1 MARRKQQPATHP
13 LARIAQPE
21 QAERLLQAGL
31 SSAFAIAKISVEQLQ
46 ALDPSLGNVQ
56 AQTLHQRASALAV
69 LAARHYREQRLT
81 AAQPAEQ
88 PWRTGVRALVDGPTF
103 ESQFSPSWSDNCT
116 PGSIEATTS
125 PAAYLTSL
133 WTFATQ
139 TLEPKADPAK
149 AIPLADRRPD
159 LAGLV
164 LDNQS
169 LSEVV
174 PTLSL
179 VNEILESA
187 ARKDLD
193 DHNERQ
199 RTVDDALLEARYP
212 FILPFERY
220 MSQINRVLGRKDQAL
235 GDLVR
240 QLDPAF
246 PYFSQGRLHS
256 PRSDDALQMDLG
268 VGPEQRALLLE
279 AAYFPRGSRRLSARS
294 VQIRVNPRSLLR
306 ESAQVAQSTFF
317 QRHYGVKDKA
327 ELLDLT
333 TFCQRTGLDRAGV
346 ESLLSIETCAPM
358 ASPNSRGLAAASP
371 ARFGAVYINAGQE
384 PALGISS
391 SGGKHQLTNATDDHF
406 DRIQRM
412 VRLSR
417 WLEVPFGELDQI
429 IEAALLAEHGVAGRG
444 EAIGENTLRA
454 LGLFRRLR
462 RDYKVRAEDFA
473 ALLNGVALYGRGI
486 DRPQFDRVFNDP
498 ALFSEPLVL
507 DDSPFSIVPANEAE
521 YRRILHLCGA
531 LGIGYETYLYV
542 ARYIV
547 QSEADPEQVALGEG
561 EMLRWSHGVISTF
574 YRLTRLAAWIGLTPV
589 EAIALLQLIGQRGH
603 QYVSRMVKPSL
614 AVYQHSTLADTLSV
628 VQALTDAVRWC
639 RDNDVS
645 VSWLYQRLMPLAPL
659 AMAGERERDLLGQIH
674 VRMLPAIITQSSFIE
689 AGVPM
694 VAGADIP
701 TPIDWFERLQVFISA
716 RGLVHDLVEYE
727 DSDDFE
733 AALNAR
739 IEVIIDDLELPGA
752 EDILIKV
759 SRLVMDARAGQQSV
773 AWESLANTFG
783 VSADLSRE
791 LLAWAGGTCY
801 QLLDEVLRIH
811 DTLRSSPLPETDI
824 EVMGEVLALLA
835 RLDERAAIAKAF
847 ALSPLAVRSYL
858 RHPQWFGVELM
869 AQEDTPAATEVDFR
883 QLHTLAQYRH
893 LLEFA
898 RQPEQTVLDY
908 LALVDELPPDLSE
921 ADLQMVREDAA
932 SKVAAF
938 TGFGIR
944 DTLETARE
952 VTANG
957 VIATVMQ
964 LDHLVRIRQACERL
978 QLSTPA
984 VVALSRLLGNSP
996 RSEYR
1001 EAAEGA
1007 LSSLTANRDGL
1018 AVVNEGELGQSET
1031 SWIVVDHE
1039 RLVAQSGEVSRCLLT
1054 VKDLFG
1060 QPAAGITVTW
1070 ATDLGQ
1076 LGAPS
1081 SGSTDINGRVEIELN
1096 AAEQMGTAQ
1105 VVARFGLDRQVR
1117 APLILIDCD
1126 DDSLDFR
1133 DPVCSPREA
1142 LAGNLDEVEYS
1153 VQLLDRYG
1161 NPGRDRVLLWSTDLG
1176 IFNRPQTRTDA
1187 DGFAR
1192 ANLRS
1197 LSSGQAQV
1205 VVRFEH
1211 NGNEEQFDV
1220 VEFLEQPRFQY
1231 VRFSGPAATT
1241 QPVTV
1246 TCRVVNLDDSPVAGA
1261 TVSWSASLGGF
1272 VGAAQSVTD
1281 ANGIASAQYLSND
1294 AGVVHISV
1302 NATVDNK
1309 NLIELKSVA
1318 TTVYLL
1324 PHIASWNP
1332 ASQYFALRQSRPA
1345 QFQLMLEPAVAG
1357 YPIDWHLNDERLGT
1371 TFTDRDGIAIYQR
1384 HFAEAELGAQII
1396 TASSV
1401 RKDDKV
1407 EFEVLV
1413 GEAHTA
1419 IIFDI
1424 EGSEGTLLPM
1434 PGGSQGCF
1442 ADRANAGS
1450 IVVRA
1455 VRPDGKGDDGAWITV
1470 TQESGVDPALL
1481 NIRFEPALGG
1491 KLFMDEQGAISLAV
1505 DCSQAEFLPDSDPEN
1520 NGFTLLVT
1528 SNLGVTA
1535 RWTIYLRDFIDLAR
1549 CQMHYAEESG
1559 NPRVGISG
1567 YLSRPDGRP
1576 LQIRKEHRTLRVSP
1590 QGEESNGVDGE
1601 LTADSTQRVGFFF
1614 GALEC
1619 EENEKGRCSFYL
1631 RGGLAKRLH
1640 FHGPSLREFTPQE
1653 MLSDVSVTFERVPQ
1667 AYPAAVVLEGGIYI
1681 DTQAEGKIKA
1691 LIKSAGRPVSGAG
1704 WFESRF
1710 TAGNVIFTVSDQLS
1724 DEQGFITLSFSTK
1737 TVHLNEGDNI
1747 EYVLS
1752 AGMGPLTGAFTIRL
1766 REFFKAGGFAV
1777 LRESNTPG
1785 MVELVYRIQFD
1796 RIQQRE
1802 IHDHGPYFKGMLDIE
1817 GNEIP
1822 FVLPTKPDR
1831 TEVAGSQLVPGEEA
1845 IGEVPVQIDIYGTR
1859 FLLVENHILAAPSVE
1874 AL

>member
-1 MARRKQQPATHP
+1 MARRKQQPATQP

-46 ALDPSLGNVQ
+46 ALDPSLGNDQ

-174 PTLSL
+174 PTISL

-199 RTVDDALLEARYP
+199 RSVDDALLEARYP

-220 MSQINRVLGRKDQAL
+220 MSQINRVLGRKDQGL

-294 VQIRVNPRSLLR
+294 VQTRVNPRSLLR

-317 QRHYGVKDKA
+317 QRHYGVQGKA

-391 SGGKHQLTNATDDHF
+391 SDGKHQLTNATDDHF

-429 IEAALLAEHGVAGRG
+429 IEAALLAEHGEAGRG

-603 QYVSRMVKPSL
+603 QYVSRMVKPGL

-639 RDNDVS
+639 RENDVS

-739 IEVIIDDLELPGA
+739 IEVIIDDLELSGA
-752 EDILIKV
+752 EDVLIKV

-811 DTLRSSPLPETDI
+811 DTLRSSSLPETDI
-824 EVMGEVLALLA
+824 EVMGEVLALLV
-835 RLDERAAIAKAF
+835 RLDDRAAIAKAF
-847 ALSPLAVRSYL
+847 TLSPLAVRSYL
-858 RHPQWFGVELM
+858 RHRQWFGIEPL
-869 AQEDTPAATEVDFR
+869 AQGDMPEVAEVDFR

-908 LALVDELPPDLSE
+908 LALVEELPPDLSE
-921 ADLQMVREDAA
+921 ADLQMIREDAA

-1070 ATDLGQ
+1070 TTDLGQ

-1211 NGNEEQFDV
+1211 NGNEEQFDM

-1261 TVSWSASLGGF
+1261 TVSWSANLGGF

-1281 ANGIASAQYLSND
+1281 ANGIATIQYLSND
-1294 AGVVHISV
+1294 AGVVRVAV
-1302 NATVDNK
+1302 NAVVDAK
-1309 NLIELKSVA
+1309 TLIELQSDL

-1324 PHIASWNP
+1324 PEITGFEP
-1332 ASQYFALRQSRPA
+1332 AHQYFILRQARPA
-1345 QFQLMLEPAVAG
+1345 EFRVTLSPAISG
-1357 YPIDWHLNDERLGT
+1357 YPVEWWLDDELLAT
-1371 TFTDRDGIAIYQR
+1371 IYTDRDGTAMYKR
-1384 HFAEAELGAQII
+1384 HFVDAEVGEQTV
-1396 TASSV
+1396 TARTV
-1401 RKDDKV
+1401 KAGDKV
-1407 EFEVLV
+1407 EFKVDV
-1413 GEAHTA
+1413 TEAHTL
-1419 IIFDI
+1419 I
-1424 EGSEGTLLPM
+1424 EITLADDQTGLLPL
-1434 PGGSQGCF
+1434 PGQDASYVLDRRAQGRF
-1442 ADRANAGS
+1442 VIRAL
-1450 IVVRA
+1450 R
-1455 VRPDGKGDDGAWITV
+1455 DGGAGDDNAWVTFARMDGA
-1470 TQESGVDPALL
+1470 DPDNL
-1481 NIRFEPALGG
+1481 NIRFIPALGE
-1491 KLFMDEQGAISLAV
+1491 KLFCDEAGEAILEI
-1505 DCSQAEFLPDSDPEN
+1505 DCSNAAFQANSDLFN
-1520 NGFTLLVT
+1520 NECVLLAT
-1528 SNLGVTA
+1528 SNLGVTSQL
-1535 RWTIYLRDFIDLAR
+1535 TLSLRDLIDLSQ
-1549 CQMHYAEESG
+1549 CEMKFVQKSG
-1559 NPRVGISG
+1559 SDVGGISG
-1567 YLSRPDGRP
+1567 YLRRADGLA
-1576 LQIRKEHRTLRVSP
+1576 LQLRDGHATVRASSD
-1590 QGEESNGVDGE
+1590 GTDSNGVDAQLMLDSQQQGCIVFRSLGMVDAHKHHCSFFLRE
-1601 LTADSTQRVGFFF
+1601 GLEKRLYFVATNVREFDESEILNDLSMSFDIGTSERVIVKDEGLYLDAHQKGVLTASIHNAGAPVSGVAWFLPQYVVPEGRFTVPDLLSDSQ
-1614 GALEC
+1614 
-1619 EENEKGRCSFYL
+1619 
-1631 RGGLAKRLH
+1631 GLIELH
-1640 FHGPSLREFTPQE
+1640 FDVSYM
-1653 MLSDVSVTFERVPQ
+1653 MLSDFNNDFEF
-1667 AYPAAVVLEGGIYI
+1667 AAGIGAFEGAFIMAI
-1681 DTQAEGKIKA
+1681 REFC
-1691 LIKSAGRPVSGAG
+1691 RVSGAG
-1704 WFESRF
+1704 SFTRVDSTRMKLSYYLDFYRLEGWFRGGSSNFSGYARLNSLKYDF
-1710 TAGNVIFTVSDQLS
+1710 RIPISSNMVINNEVF
-1724 DEQGFITLSFSTK
+1724 
-1737 TVHLNEGDNI
+1737 VH
-1747 EYVLS
+1747 
-1752 AGMGPLTGAFTIRL
+1752 P
-1766 REFFKAGGFAV
+1766 
-1777 LRESNTPG
+1777 
-1785 MVELVYRIQFD
+1785 
-1796 RIQQRE
+1796 
-1802 IHDHGPYFKGMLDIE
+1802 
-1817 GNEIP
+1817 
-1822 FVLPTKPDR
+1822 
-1831 TEVAGSQLVPGEEA
+1831 TEVTPALHVALTSSRYLLPG
-1845 IGEVPVQIDIYGTR
+1845 
-1859 FLLVENHILAAPSVE
+1859 NPSVPLNPPSKE
-1874 AL
+1874 AP

>member
-1 MARRKQQPATHP
+1 MARRKQQPATQP

-46 ALDPSLGNVQ
+46 ALDPSLGNAQ

-69 LAARHYREQRLT
+69 LAARHYREQRLA
-81 AAQPAEQ
+81 AAQPTEQ

-116 PGSIEATTS
+116 PGAIEATTS

-174 PTLSL
+174 PTLGL

-199 RTVDDALLEARYP
+199 RSVDDALLEARYP

-294 VQIRVNPRSLLR
+294 VQTRVNPRSLLR

-429 IEAALLAEHGVAGRG
+429 IEAALLAEHGEAGRG

-507 DDSPFSIVPANEAE
+507 DDSSFSIVPANEVE

-603 QYVSRMVKPSL
+603 QYVSRMVTPGL

-694 VAGADIP
+694 VAGGDIP
-701 TPIDWFERLQVFISA
+701 MPVDWFEHLQVFISA
-716 RGLVHDLVEYE
+716 KGLVHDLAVYE
-727 DSDDFE
+727 NGDDFE
-733 AALNAR
+733 AALNAQ
-739 IEVIIDDLELPGA
+739 IKVIIDDLELPGG
-752 EDILIKV
+752 DDVLIKV
-759 SRLVMDARAGQQSV
+759 SRLVMDARAAQQSV

-783 VSADLSRE
+783 GSADLSRE

-801 QLLDEVLRIH
+801 ELLDEVLRIH
-811 DTLRSSPLPETDI
+811 DMVLPSQLPKTDI
-824 EVMGEVLALLA
+824 EIMGDVLTLLA
-835 RLDERAAIAKAF
+835 RLGERAAIAEAF
-847 ALSPLAVRSYL
+847 TLSPLAVRSYL
-858 RHPQWFGVELM
+858 HHPQWFSAGPEGQKEM
-869 AQEDTPAATEVDFR
+869 PAVTEIDFR
-883 QLHTLAQYRH
+883 QLHMLAQYRH
-893 LLEFA
+893 LVEFA
-898 RQPEQTVLDY
+898 RQPEQAVLNY
-908 LALVDELPPDLSE
+908 LALVDDLPPDLSE
-921 ADLQMVREDAA
+921 GDQKLIRDDAA
-932 SKVAAF
+932 GKVAAF
-938 TGFGIR
+938 TGFSIR
-944 DTLETARE
+944 DTLETASE
-952 VTANG
+952 VSANS
-957 VIATVMQ
+957 IITTVMQ
-964 LDHLVRIRQACERL
+964 LSHLVRIRQTCERL

-984 VVALSRLLGNSP
+984 VVALSRLLGNSS

-1007 LSSLTANRDGL
+1007 LSSLTANREGL
-1018 AVVNEGELGQSET
+1018 VVVNEGELGQSET
-1031 SWIVVDHE
+1031 SWIVVNRE
-1039 RLVAQSGEVSRCLLT
+1039 RLVAQSGEATRCLLT

-1060 QPAAGITVTW
+1060 QPVAGATVTW

-1081 SGSTDINGRVEIELN
+1081 SGSTDADGRVEIELK
-1096 AAEQMGTAQ
+1096 AGEQMGAAQ
-1105 VVARFGLDRQVR
+1105 VTASFGLDRQVL
-1117 APLILIDCD
+1117 APLIVIDCD
-1126 DDSLDFR
+1126 DESLDFG
-1133 DPVCSPREA
+1133 DPVCAPKEA
-1142 LAGNLDEVEYS
+1142 LAGNLGEVGYS
-1153 VQLLDRYG
+1153 VLLFDRYG
-1161 NPGRDRVLLWSTDLG
+1161 NPGRDRVVVWSTDRG
-1176 IFNRPQTRTDA
+1176 AFIRPQTRADA
-1187 DGFAR
+1187 GGFAR
-1192 ANLRS
+1192 ARLRS
-1197 LSSGQAQV
+1197 LSSGPAHV
-1205 VVRFEH
+1205 VVRYEH
-1211 NGNEEQFDV
+1211 NGNEEQFDAV
-1220 VEFLEQPRFQY
+1220 KFLERPRFEY
-1231 VRFSGPAATT
+1231 VRFADR
-1241 QPVTV
+1241 VFVEDLNKV
-1246 TCRVVNLDDSPVAGA
+1246 TCRIVKLDGSPVVNAL
-1261 TVSWSASLGGF
+1261 VSWSADLGGF
-1272 VGAAQSVTD
+1272 SGGAPGYTD
-1281 ANGIASAQYLSND
+1281 ENGVATATYRSAGPGLVRITVKS
-1294 AGVVHISV
+1294 
-1302 NATVDNK
+1302 TVDATP
-1309 NLIELKSVA
+1309 IELKSEPTIVWA
-1318 TTVYLL
+1318 LPEVSGFEPKQQSYTVG
-1324 PHIASWNP
+1324 
-1332 ASQYFALRQSRPA
+1332 QVRPA
-1345 QFQLMLEPAVAG
+1345 AFRVTLNPPLSNYEVKWVLDNGHGAVSKT
-1357 YPIDWHLNDERLGT
+1357 L
-1371 TFTDRDGIAIYQR
+1371 TDRDGMA
-1384 HFAEAELGAQII
+1384 
-1396 TASSV
+1396 V
-1401 RKDDKV
+1401 
-1407 EFEVLV
+1407 FE
-1413 GEAHTA
+1413 H
-1419 IIFDI
+1419 
-1424 EGSEGTLLPM
+1424 
-1434 PGGSQGCF
+1434 
-1442 ADRANAGS
+1442 
-1450 IVVRA
+1450 
-1455 VRPDGKGDDGAWITV
+1455 
-1470 TQESGVDPALL
+1470 
-1481 NIRFEPALGG
+1481 
-1491 KLFMDEQGAISLAV
+1491 
-1505 DCSQAEFLPDSDPEN
+1505 
-1520 NGFTLLVT
+1520 
-1528 SNLGVTA
+1528 
-1535 RWTIYLRDFIDLAR
+1535 
-1549 CQMHYAEESG
+1549 H
-1559 NPRVGISG
+1559 
-1567 YLSRPDGRP
+1567 
-1576 LQIRKEHRTLRVSP
+1576 
-1590 QGEESNGVDGE
+1590 
-1601 LTADSTQRVGFFF
+1601 F
-1614 GALEC
+1614 GANDAGETIV
-1619 EENEKGRCSFYL
+1619 
-1631 RGGLAKRLH
+1631 LA
-1640 FHGPSLREFTPQE
+1640 G
-1653 MLSDVSVTFERVPQ
+1653 TFLTS
-1667 AYPAAVVLEGGIYI
+1667 AVATFKV
-1681 DTQAEGKIKA
+1681 
-1691 LIKSAGRPVSGAG
+1691 
-1704 WFESRF
+1704 
-1710 TAGNVIFTVSDQLS
+1710 NVIDPQ
-1724 DEQGFITLSFSTK
+1724 TLSEV
-1737 TVHLNEGDNI
+1737 TVADD
-1747 EYVLS
+1747 
-1752 AGMGPLTGAFTIRL
+1752 PR
-1766 REFFKAGGFAV
+1766 R
-1777 LRESNTPG
+1777 
-1785 MVELVYRIQFD
+1785 
-1796 RIQQRE
+1796 
-1802 IHDHGPYFKGMLDIE
+1802 
-1817 GNEIP
+1817 
-1822 FVLPTKPDR
+1822 
-1831 TEVAGSQLVPGEEA
+1831 
-1845 IGEVPVQIDIYGTR
+1845 
-1859 FLLVENHILAAPSVE
+1859 
-1874 AL
+1874 